1 MPDQRL
7 TRYGAICF
15 KRRSLLMQLFSML
28 VLSAPKKKV
37 PKPYI
42 VAGLTLALL
51 GFALRFWSTGYAGIA
66 TRTCSDAPPPEL
78 ITNGPFRYSRNPIY
92 IGNQLMFAGTLLC
105 IGQGLKSLLFSVPAF
120 LFYSLITRYEEEVLT
135 REFGKKYISYR
146 NRTPRWLPANL
157 SGIIRSF
164 FSLDF
169 LYLVTK
175 TPNGRGE
182 FSWSR
187 ALQTEKFTAYNC
199 ANLFL
204 LRRSS
209 LAARQRLGK

>member
-1 MPDQRL
+1 
-7 TRYGAICF
+7 
-15 KRRSLLMQLFSML
+15 MQLFSMI
-28 VLSAPKKKV
+28 VLASPKKKV
-37 PKPYI
+37 PKPY
-42 VAGLTLALL
+42 VAVGLTLAFM

-66 TRTCSDAPPPEL
+66 TRTNSEKPPSTL

-105 IGQGLKSLLFSVPAF
+105 IGQGLKSLMFSAAAF
-120 LFYSLITRYEEEVLT
+120 SFYSLITRYEEEQLA
-135 REFGKKYISYR
+135 EAFGKKYIVYK
-146 NRTPRWLPANL
+146 NRTPRWFPTKQSSLISL
-157 SGIIRSF
+157 IRTV

-169 LYLVTK
+169 LYLITK
-175 TPNGRGE
+175 TPNGRGD
-182 FSWSR
+182 FSLSR

-209 LAARQRLGK
+209 IAARQRLGK